1 MRKIQDLLRHSY
13 SEFEQRLLSFTALK
27 YILLDVLVCSVAKY
41 FLRVVPYVDESAG
54 RVKNRAQ
61 LIKILSDTAHQNV

>member
-61 LIKILSDTAHQNV
+61 FIKILSDTAHQNV